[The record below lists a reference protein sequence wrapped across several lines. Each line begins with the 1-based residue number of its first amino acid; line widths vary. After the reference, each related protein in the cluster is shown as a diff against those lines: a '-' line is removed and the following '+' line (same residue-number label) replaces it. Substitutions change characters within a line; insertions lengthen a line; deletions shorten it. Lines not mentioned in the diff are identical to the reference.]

1 MAANLSL
8 ALLTSRKARAVRD
21 GGQTERKETESSP
34 VTPQEENGGL
44 DRSYLIFPSVAPT
57 VERKISRISSLT
69 KQQLVEEVQGARRIL
84 ERIHIGSNGGGSGS
98 G

>member
-8 ALLTSRKARAVRD
+8 ALLTSRNAKAVRN
-21 GGQTERKETESSP
+21 GGKTERKDAEASL
-34 VTPQEENGGL
+34 VTPSEENGGL

-57 VERKISRISSLT
+57 EKRKISRISSLT

-84 ERIHIGSNGGGSGS
+84 ERIHIGSSSGGSG
-98 G
+98 